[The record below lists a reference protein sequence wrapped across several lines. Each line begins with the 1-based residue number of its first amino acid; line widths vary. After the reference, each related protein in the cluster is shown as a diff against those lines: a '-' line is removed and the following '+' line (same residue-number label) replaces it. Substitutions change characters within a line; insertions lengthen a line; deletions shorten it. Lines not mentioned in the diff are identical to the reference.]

1 MSHPYNREENLGE
14 DWEEDDGIDEVGE
27 YFAKVSVSFVML
39 TFGEVLMFVFSVLLK
54 REYLKNVF

>member
-27 YFAKVSVSFVML
+27 YFAKVSVSFVIL

-54 REYLKNVF
+54 REYLRNVF